1 MSASS
6 KHVDSRAGSAL
17 LAEERFQQMFGAEP
31 MIFRAPGR
39 VNLIGEH
46 TDYNDGFVMPAAI
59 GFYTCAAALPSGDSR
74 LKVHSANFDETREC
88 DLNSLPSGRTGHWSD
103 YVIGVAAVLKAHG
116 CALRGANLVLSGEV
130 PIGAGLSSSAALEV
144 ATAFALLAVSGL
156 DLDRATIA
164 KVCQRAE
171 NEYTGAR
178 CGIMDQFVSCFGEAG
193 RALMLDCRS
202 LDYSLL
208 PISDKVRIVICN
220 TLVKHALAGGEYNR
234 RRADCE
240 SSVEY
245 LKRHIPGIAALRDV
259 SMPQLEKFG
268 SRLSETAFR
277 RCRHVISENTR
288 VLASAEA
295 LKKND
300 YKQFGRLMV
309 ESHLSLRDDYQVS
322 CAELDLMV
330 ENARSMEGV
339 LGARMTGGGFGG
351 CTVNLVEAGA
361 VEKFTSDMARS
372 YRASTSVDPEIYVCS
387 AVAGAGPGQK
397 SERK

>member
-6 KHVDSRAGSAL
+6 KHVESRASAAI
-17 LAEERFQQMFGAEP
+17 LAEERFLRVFEAEP
-31 MIFRAPGR
+31 RIFRAPGR

-59 GFYTCAAALPSGDSR
+59 GLYTYAAALPSGDSR
-74 LKVHSANFDETREC
+74 LKVHSANFDETREFE
-88 DLNSLPSGRTGHWSD
+88 LSSLPPGRTGHWSD
-103 YVIGVAAVLKAHG
+103 YVVGVAAALKTYG
-116 CALRGANLVLSGEV
+116 CALRGAKLVISGEV
-130 PIGAGLSSSAALEV
+130 PIGAGLSSSAAIEV
-144 ATAFALLAVSGL
+144 ATALALLALSGI

-164 KVCQRAE
+164 RVCQRAE

-193 RALMLDCRS
+193 CALMLDCRS
-202 LDYSLL
+202 LDYSFL
-208 PISDKVRIVICN
+208 PINDEVRIVICN
-220 TLVKHALAGGEYNR
+220 THVKHALAGGEYNS

-245 LKRHIPGIAALRDV
+245 LKRYIPGITALRDV
-259 SMPQLEKFG
+259 SMQQLESFG
-268 SRLSETAFR
+268 SGLNETAFK

-295 LKKND
+295 LKRND
-300 YKQFGRLMV
+300 HKRFGRLMY

-330 ENARSMEGV
+330 EDARNMEGV

-351 CTVNLVEAGA
+351 CTVNLVETGA
-361 VEKFTSDMARS
+361 IERFTSDIARR
-372 YRASTSVDPEIYVCS
+372 YRACTSVDPEIYVCS
-387 AVAGAGPGQK
+387 AVAGAGPVQK
-397 SERK
+397 SGHK